1 MKAIWKDTIVAGA
14 PREEQEYAMSERLD
28 SIVLAGGCFWCLDAE
43 YRLVKGV
50 KSVTSGYSG
59 GDLENPTAD
68 QVYEGNT
75 GHAEAVKV
83 DFDPAVISLETLLDI
98 FWTMHDPTTLNR
110 QGYDIGTEY
119 RSAIFYR
126 DDTQKITA
134 EKSKEAAKKV
144 WGNNIVTEI
153 NKLKAFYPAEDYN
166 QNFFEKHPEKAYCQ
180 IIINPKLKK
189 LRKKFSELMVQLR
202 S

>member
-1 MKAIWKDTIVAGA
+1 
-14 PREEQEYAMSERLD
+14 MSERLD

-189 LRKKFSELMVQLR
+189 LRKKFSELMV
-202 S
+202 